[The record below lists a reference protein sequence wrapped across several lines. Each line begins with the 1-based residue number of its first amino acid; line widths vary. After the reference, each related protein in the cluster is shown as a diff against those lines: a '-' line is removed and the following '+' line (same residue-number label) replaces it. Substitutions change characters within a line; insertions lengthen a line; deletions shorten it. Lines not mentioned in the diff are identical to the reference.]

1 MKENFS
7 MKCDIFFKLFTILFS
22 TILFVSPIFAEVSDS
37 NILSKII
44 VEQAENNSY
53 RLNLLFNQKFT
64 GNAFI
69 QKGESGNYYVY
80 IPETI
85 IQSNKIKIA
94 YKNRKDKSNI
104 KISIEEK
111 PFIKEDMQSNYVRIS
126 VNMKDDYS
134 LRLLAKTSEQE
145 KNVFS
150 ATPIS
155 FNSFIFIVLLAIVI
169 YLFFKMIK
177 MTKSTYRTSYTAF
190 PTGYSLPIK
199 DHENNNE
206 YDLQTIK
213 PTTLPK
219 LNIKKTLKSIDNNS
233 FSCFDIPLVDD
244 TKPTQDEFKSTLK
257 QTSNLLKEKS
267 AKSKLTNPI
276 SNNFIEDSSE
286 LALPV
291 IEKIKKK
298 EEKAE
303 EKNTTPELLSELHIT
318 PTKGFYLTTV
328 DDSFALF
335 GYVGEKVFLLQKFN
349 DLTQINLQARFYDRS
364 ANKDMYIV
372 RLDSYKALV
381 EISDEGMKELAVL

>member
-1 MKENFS
+1 

-22 TILFVSPIFAEVSDS
+22 TVLFVSPIFAEVSDS

-134 LRLLAKTSEQE
+134 LRLLAQTAEKE

-150 ATPIS
+150 AAPIK
-155 FNSFIFIVLLAIVI
+155 FNSFIFIVLLAVVI

-177 MTKSTYRTSYTAF
+177 MTKSTYKTSYTAF
-190 PTGYSLPIK
+190 PTGYSLPTK

>member
-1 MKENFS
+1 

-22 TILFVSPIFAEVSDS
+22 TVLFVSPIFAEVSDS

-134 LRLLAKTSEQE
+134 LRLLAQTAEKE

-150 ATPIS
+150 AAPIK
-155 FNSFIFIVLLAIVI
+155 FNSFIFIVLLAVVI

-257 QTSNLLKEKS
+257 QTSNLLKETS

>member
-1 MKENFS
+1 
-7 MKCDIFFKLFTILFS
+7 
-22 TILFVSPIFAEVSDS
+22 
-37 NILSKII
+37 
-44 VEQAENNSY
+44 
-53 RLNLLFNQKFT
+53 
-64 GNAFI
+64 
-69 QKGESGNYYVY
+69 
-80 IPETI
+80 
-85 IQSNKIKIA
+85 
-94 YKNRKDKSNI
+94 
-104 KISIEEK
+104 
-111 PFIKEDMQSNYVRIS
+111 
-126 VNMKDDYS
+126 
-134 LRLLAKTSEQE
+134 
-145 KNVFS
+145 
-150 ATPIS
+150 
-155 FNSFIFIVLLAIVI
+155 
-169 YLFFKMIK
+169 

-233 FSCFDIPLVDD
+233 FSCFDIPLVND

>member
-1 MKENFS
+1 

-104 KISIEEK
+104 KISVEEK

-126 VNMKDDYS
+126 VNMKNDYS
-134 LRLLAKTSEQE
+134 LRLLAQTAEQE

-150 ATPIS
+150 VAPIK
-155 FNSFIFIVLLAIVI
+155 FNSFIFIVLLAVVI

-372 RLDSYKALV
+372 RLDSYKELV

>member
-1 MKENFS
+1 

-22 TILFVSPIFAEVSDS
+22 TVLFVSPIFAEVSDS

-134 LRLLAKTSEQE
+134 LRLLAKTAEQE

-150 ATPIS
+150 AAPIK
-155 FNSFIFIVLLAIVI
+155 FNSFIFIVLLAVVI

-233 FSCFDIPLVDD
+233 FSCFDIPLVND

>member
-1 MKENFS
+1 

-94 YKNRKDKSNI
+94 YKNRKDKANI

-134 LRLLAKTSEQE
+134 LRLLAQTAEKE

-150 ATPIS
+150 AAPIK
-155 FNSFIFIVLLAIVI
+155 FNSFIFIVLLAVVI

-177 MTKSTYRTSYTAF
+177 MTKSTYRTSYTTF

>member
-1 MKENFS
+1 

-134 LRLLAKTSEQE
+134 LRLLAKTAEQE

-150 ATPIS
+150 AAPIK
-155 FNSFIFIVLLAIVI
+155 FNSFIFIVLLAVVI

>member
-1 MKENFS
+1 

-22 TILFVSPIFAEVSDS
+22 TVLFVSPIFAEVSDS

-134 LRLLAKTSEQE
+134 LRLLAQTAEKE

-150 ATPIS
+150 AAPIK
-155 FNSFIFIVLLAIVI
+155 FNSFIFIVLLAVVI

>member
-1 MKENFS
+1 

-22 TILFVSPIFAEVSDS
+22 TVLFVSPIFAEVSDS

-134 LRLLAKTSEQE
+134 LRLLAQTAEKE

-150 ATPIS
+150 AAPIK
-155 FNSFIFIVLLAIVI
+155 FNSFIFIVLLAVVI

-233 FSCFDIPLVDD
+233 FSCFDIPLVND

>member
-1 MKENFS
+1 

-94 YKNRKDKSNI
+94 YKNRKDKANI

-134 LRLLAKTSEQE
+134 LRLLAKTAEQE

-150 ATPIS
+150 AAPIK
-155 FNSFIFIVLLAIVI
+155 FNSFIFIVLLAVVI

>member
-1 MKENFS
+1 M
-7 MKCDIFFKLFTILFS
+7 
-22 TILFVSPIFAEVSDS
+22 
-37 NILSKII
+37 
-44 VEQAENNSY
+44 
-53 RLNLLFNQKFT
+53 LFNQKFT

-134 LRLLAKTSEQE
+134 LRLLAQTAEKE

-150 ATPIS
+150 TVPIK
-155 FNSFIFIVLLAIVI
+155 FNSFIFIVLLAVVI

>member
-1 MKENFS
+1 

-22 TILFVSPIFAEVSDS
+22 TVLFVSPIFAEVSDS

-94 YKNRKDKSNI
+94 YKNRKDKANI

-126 VNMKDDYS
+126 VNMKDNYS
-134 LRLLAKTSEQE
+134 LHLLAQTAEKE

-150 ATPIS
+150 AAPIK
-155 FNSFIFIVLLAIVI
+155 FNSFIFIVLLAVVI

>member
-1 MKENFS
+1 

-134 LRLLAKTSEQE
+134 LRLLAQTAEKE

-150 ATPIS
+150 TVPIK
-155 FNSFIFIVLLAIVI
+155 FNSFIFIVLLAVVI

>member
-1 MKENFS
+1 

-134 LRLLAKTSEQE
+134 LRLLAQTAEKE

-150 ATPIS
+150 AAPIK
-155 FNSFIFIVLLAIVI
+155 FNSFIFIVLLAVVI

>member
-1 MKENFS
+1 

-22 TILFVSPIFAEVSDS
+22 TVLFVSPIFAEVSDS

-134 LRLLAKTSEQE
+134 LRLLAKTAEQE

-150 ATPIS
+150 AAPIK
-155 FNSFIFIVLLAIVI
+155 FNSFIFIVLLAVVI

>member
-1 MKENFS
+1 

-22 TILFVSPIFAEVSDS
+22 TVLFVSPIFAEVSDS

-134 LRLLAKTSEQE
+134 LRLLAQTAEKE

-150 ATPIS
+150 AAPIK
-155 FNSFIFIVLLAIVI
+155 FNSFIFIVLLAVVI

-177 MTKSTYRTSYTAF
+177 MTKSTYKTSYTAF
-190 PTGYSLPIK
+190 PTGYSLPTK

-257 QTSNLLKEKS
+257 QTSNLLKETS

>member
-1 MKENFS
+1 

-22 TILFVSPIFAEVSDS
+22 TVLFVSPIFAEVSDS

-94 YKNRKDKSNI
+94 YRNRKDKSNI

-126 VNMKDDYS
+126 VNMKDNYS
-134 LRLLAKTSEQE
+134 LRLLAQTAEKE

-150 ATPIS
+150 AAPIK
-155 FNSFIFIVLLAIVI
+155 FNSFIFIVLLAVVI

>member
-1 MKENFS
+1 

-134 LRLLAKTSEQE
+134 LRLLAQTAEKE

-150 ATPIS
+150 AAPIK
-155 FNSFIFIVLLAIVI
+155 FNSFIFIVLLAVVI

-190 PTGYSLPIK
+190 PTGYSLPTK

>member
-1 MKENFS
+1 

-22 TILFVSPIFAEVSDS
+22 TVLFVSPIFAEVSDS

-134 LRLLAKTSEQE
+134 LRLLAQTAEKE

-150 ATPIS
+150 AAPIK
-155 FNSFIFIVLLAIVI
+155 FNSFIFIVLLAVII

>member
-1 MKENFS
+1 

-22 TILFVSPIFAEVSDS
+22 TVLFVSPIFAEVSDS

-134 LRLLAKTSEQE
+134 LRLLAQTAEKE

-150 ATPIS
+150 AAPIK
-155 FNSFIFIVLLAIVI
+155 FNSFIFIVLLAVVI

-190 PTGYSLPIK
+190 PTGYSLPTK

>member
-1 MKENFS
+1 

-94 YKNRKDKSNI
+94 YKNRKDKANI

-134 LRLLAKTSEQE
+134 LRLLAQTAEKE

-150 ATPIS
+150 AAPIK
-155 FNSFIFIVLLAIVI
+155 FNSFIFIVLLAVVI

>member
-1 MKENFS
+1 

-94 YKNRKDKSNI
+94 YRNRKDKSNI

-134 LRLLAKTSEQE
+134 LRLLAKTAEQE

-150 ATPIS
+150 AAPIK
-155 FNSFIFIVLLAIVI
+155 FNSFIFIVLLAVVI

>member
-1 MKENFS
+1 

-22 TILFVSPIFAEVSDS
+22 TVLFVSPIFAEVSDS

-155 FNSFIFIVLLAIVI
+155 FNSFIFIVLLAVVI

>member
-1 MKENFS
+1 M
-7 MKCDIFFKLFTILFS
+7 
-22 TILFVSPIFAEVSDS
+22 
-37 NILSKII
+37 
-44 VEQAENNSY
+44 
-53 RLNLLFNQKFT
+53 LFNQKFT

-134 LRLLAKTSEQE
+134 LRLLAQTAEKE

-150 ATPIS
+150 AAPIK
-155 FNSFIFIVLLAIVI
+155 FNSFIFIVLLAVVI